1 MLLDLEMAK
10 SFDTIGILHRADRK
24 EARDYS
30 LKVAQWLSKKGKT
43 VYSVL
48 SPIPKVPVAKSMDE
62 LDLMVVL
69 GGDGTYL
76 QAVGL
81 LDGRDVPVLGANFGH
96 TGFLTETKAEEILTV
111 LEAVLKGKGRAQER
125 SMLDVT
131 IKNKGQK
138 ARTLRALNDMVVERG
153 GDTHLIE
160 MSVLQGGC
168 LVTRFR
174 ADGLIVATPTGSTAY
189 NLSAAG
195 PIVHPGVPAIVVTPV
210 CPHSLTAR
218 SITVPDSDEITIK
231 LNNPNRGASVMVD
244 GQNAGE
250 LAPGGEIVIKK
261 SKSRHLM
268 LSSQNYDYFE
278 RLNAKLQFGQRT

>member
-1 MLLDLEMAK
+1 MAK
-10 SFDTIGILHRADRK
+10 SFDTIGILHRSDRK
-24 EARDYS
+24 EAREYS
-30 LKVAQWLSKKGKT
+30 LKVAQWLAKKGKT
-43 VYSVL
+43 VRSVL
-48 SPIPKVPVAKSMDE
+48 SPIPKVSEAKSLDE

-96 TGFLTETKAEEILTV
+96 TGFLTEAKAEEILTV
-111 LEAVLKGKGRAQER
+111 LEDVLKGKGRAQER

-131 IKNKGQK
+131 IKGKGKK
-138 ARTLRALNDMVVERG
+138 ARTFRALNDVVVERG

-160 MSVLQGGC
+160 MSVVQGGR

-174 ADGLIVATPTGSTAY
+174 ADGLIIATPTGSTAY

-218 SITVPDSDEITIK
+218 SITVPDSEDIQIK
-231 LNNPNRGASVMVD
+231 LNNPNRSAVIMVD
-244 GQNAGE
+244 GQSGGE
-250 LAPGGEIVIKK
+250 LGSDEEMVIKK
-261 SKSRHLM
+261 SKCRHIM